1 MNIFDL
7 NHSIGWIPC
16 CVTENSIVVWL
27 GYAKKLERLS
37 NELYVRARKL
47 ASHDESQ
54 TIPYLRIET

>member
-7 NHSIGWIPC
+7 NHS
-16 CVTENSIVVWL
+16 VTENSIVVWL

-37 NELYVRARKL
+37 NELYACARKL

-54 TIPYLRIET
+54 TIPSSRNILFA